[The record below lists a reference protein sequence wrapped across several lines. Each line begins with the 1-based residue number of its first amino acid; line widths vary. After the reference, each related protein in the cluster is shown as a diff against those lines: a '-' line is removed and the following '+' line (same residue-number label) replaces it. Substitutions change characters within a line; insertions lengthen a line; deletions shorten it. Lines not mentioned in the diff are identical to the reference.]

1 MLVQNTGKT
10 TFPFKFSVKRVKS
23 VPDNLALASAGYF
36 LSSQTT
42 LCPSWIPKSTDVIYV
57 DIGVPDLS
65 FLICT
70 NFSSFLFEDYIQGDT
85 GGPLVCGEGMN
96 LLAGIVSW
104 GIGCGKGPQIY
115 TKVTQFQLLTFGNTF
130 VHHFSRCLTS
140 EIGWILRSIIII
152 AVSIEIFCSE
162 NDYG

>member
-1 MLVQNTGKT
+1 MLQQNTGKT

-65 FLICT
+65 FLIFT
-70 NFSSFLFEDYIQGDT
+70 NFSSSLLFEDYIQGDT

-104 GIGCGKGPQIY
+104 GMGCGKGPQVY
-115 TKVTQFQLLTFGNTF
+115 TKVAQFQFLTKDFLQ
-130 VHHFSRCLTS
+130 H
-140 EIGWILRSIIII
+140 
-152 AVSIEIFCSE
+152 FCSPFL
-162 NDYG
+162 